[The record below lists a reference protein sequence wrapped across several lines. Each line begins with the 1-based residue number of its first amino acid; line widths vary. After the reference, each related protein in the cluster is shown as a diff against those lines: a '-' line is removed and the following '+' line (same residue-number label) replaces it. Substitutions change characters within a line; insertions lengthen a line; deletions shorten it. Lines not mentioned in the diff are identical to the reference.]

1 MKRILLI
8 AALCL
13 LAACAKQPEPFTPVA
28 DEGVLVGNIV
38 IPKTVEAVAAGMVTF
53 KTFGETRLATGDKV
67 TLTSAD
73 GVSSELFL
81 TTNDREL
88 LFILPET
95 MLSGH
100 YRISFSHAG
109 KSYPAGSLL
118 LNILAGEEKPVPVTA
133 AEGATVYGLVECEG
147 KGIPGV
153 AVSDG
158 YEVVV
163 TDEHGVYQL
172 HSEKLWK
179 YVFITLPSGYE
190 APLQGIIPQ
199 FYAYLTEGPGVAER
213 RDFSLKRVANDH
225 FTMFFLGDIHM
236 AKRADDINQFRRFAR
251 YMNKSL
257 AEAQGRCYVMTLG
270 DMTWDG
276 YWYSNNFYFPEY
288 LAEVSTWFSGVPFFH
303 TMGNHDNDMNRIGD
317 IEKTRPFTEFIGPSY
332 YSFNI
337 GKVHFVV
344 TDDIDY
350 NDVGTGSAL
359 RGNYKHN
366 FSSNV
371 VAWLAKDLALV
382 DPETPVVISAHSPT
396 VAPSGATTFKPR
408 LTGADAPG
416 EANTEDFLEAVKG
429 HPVHFV
435 AGHSHKVF
443 HYEDKADQGYLEHNL
458 GSVCGNWWN
467 SGYVETGIHLCPDGA
482 PGGYAI
488 WEFTGTELR
497 HRYQAAGMPEDYVF
511 RAYDMGEVKKV
522 ITMEAADNEPA
533 FQTYVNEFAR
543 FDDND
548 LLLNVWYWDSA
559 WKIEVT
565 ADGKPLSMV
574 REYTYDPLLTC
585 ALTMNYFA
593 RHASLTSS
601 VIKPSKWPHFFRFR
615 MPAAPA
621 EICVKV
627 TDRNGA
633 VSTET
638 FRHPKPFTL
647 NEYRIAN

>member
-1 MKRILLI
+1 MKKYLIL
-8 AALCL
+8 AALL
-13 LAACAKQPEPFTPVA
+13 LAAACTEAPVPFTPVA
-28 DEGVLVGNIV
+28 DEGVLMGNIIV
-38 IPKTVEAVAAGMVTF
+38 PKCVETVAGGEVTF
-53 KTFGETRLATGDKV
+53 QTLGETRLSKGDAV
-67 TLTSAD
+67 ILSAVDGTVFETTLTSVA
-73 GVSSELFL
+73 GKLVFSLPP
-81 TTNDREL
+81 EL
-88 LFILPET
+88 L
-95 MLSGH
+95 SGI
-100 YRISFSHAG
+100 YRMSFRHEGEAYASG
-109 KSYPAGSLL
+109 DLL
-118 LNILAGEEKPVPVTA
+118 VSILAGEEEPVPVTA
-133 AEGATVYGLVECEG
+133 AEGSTVYGLVECNG

-153 AVSDG
+153 PVSDG

-163 TDEHGVYQL
+163 TDEHGVYQMT
-172 HSEKLWK
+172 SEKLWK

-199 FYAYLTEGPGVAER
+199 FFAHLTDDSAVAER
-213 RDFSLKRVANDH
+213 HDFSLRRVANDH

-236 AKRADDINQFRRFAR
+236 AKRADDINQFRRFVR
-251 YMNKSL
+251 YMNKTIGQ
-257 AEAQGRCYVMTLG
+257 APGRRYVMTLG

-288 LAEVSTWFSGVPFFH
+288 LEEVSRWFTDVPFFH

-332 YSFNI
+332 YSFNL
-337 GKVHFVV
+337 GKVHFIV

-359 RGNYKHN
+359 RSNYAHN
-366 FSSNV
+366 FASNV
-371 VAWLAKDLALV
+371 IAWLRKDLALV
-382 DPETPVVISAHSPT
+382 DPSTPVIISAHSPT
-396 VAPSGATTFKPR
+396 VAPSGATTFKSR

-416 EANTEDFLEAVKG
+416 EANTEEFVELLRG
-429 HPVHFV
+429 HNVHFV

-443 HYEDKADQGYLEHNL
+443 HYEDLAAQGYLEHNL

-482 PGGYAI
+482 PGGYAV
-488 WEFTGTELR
+488 WEFNGTELK
-497 HRYQAAGMPEDYVF
+497 HRYQAAGMREDYIF

-533 FQTYVNEFAR
+533 FQTYVNEVNR

-565 ADGKPLSMV
+565 ANGTPLTMV

-585 ALTMNYFA
+585 ALTMNYYA
-593 RHASLTSS
+593 RHTSLSS
-601 VIKPSKWPHFFRFR
+601 STLKPSKWPHFFRFR

-627 TDRNGA
+627 TDRNGM
-633 VSTET
+633 VSTEN
-638 FRHPKPFTL
+638 FHHPKPFTL